1 MSKILRQI
9 IPVFIVLIFSILII
23 TILNGLS
30 KPLVAQVSN
39 NNTEILKKVIDGTE
53 FIPVIPETLWQVYD
67 SSKNFKGI
75 VFRTWTRGYAGI
87 IPIIAGVDTNGKI
100 TGIKI
105 GGKAEG
111 FKETEGFGSKVREIS
126 FLRQFT
132 GKSASQVLLKK
143 DNGEIDAISG
153 ATISSRA
160 VCAGVKKGLEMYTAF
175 LERNGT
181 KDRKK
186 EIFAEANRFVE
197 IIKDTLWYAISKTD
211 TIGIVFYGE
220 TFGYLDTIKY
230 LAGMNKTDNIEKI
243 IIIYSRE
250 TEGIGEKIRDQEFLD
265 KFKAGIPDAITG
277 ATISSEALIKSI
289 QKDIE
294 RFREYLK

>member
-1 MSKILRQI
+1 MSKIKQI
-9 IPVFIVLIFSILII
+9 IPVFIALIFSILIL

-39 NNTEILKKVIDGTE
+39 NNIEILKKVIDGAE

-75 VFRTWTRGYAGI
+75 VFRIYARGYAGI

-105 GGKAEG
+105 RGRAEG
-111 FKETEGFGSKVREIS
+111 FKETEGLGSKVRESS
-126 FLRQFT
+126 FLRQFI
-132 GKSASQVLLKK
+132 GKDASQVLLKK

-175 LERNGT
+175 LKNNGT
-181 KDRKK
+181 NDRKK
-186 EIFAEANRFVE
+186 EIFADANRFVE
-197 IIKDTLWYAISKTD
+197 IIKDTLWYAISYPE

-230 LAGMNKTDNIEKI
+230 LAGMNKTGNIEKI
-243 IIIYSRE
+243 VIIYSKE
-250 TEGIGEKIRDQEFLD
+250 TEGIGEKIREQEFLD
-265 KFKAGIPDAITG
+265 KFKTCIPDAITG
-277 ATISSEALIKSI
+277 ATISSGALIKSV